1 MIWFCP
7 KFAIV
12 IVVVKVIYFLQ
23 SHSPTGS
30 DIDNIGL
37 YLLVSLFFVVAA
49 MVEFSIVVIIS
60 RRENMQIGSAD
71 SANDKDGQ
79 GRRDAVQNFNNA
91 LFESLFGSDGQFG
104 FVKTMKKK
112 ITQGKFE
119 ETKSSSKT
127 LDLVS
132 SFVFPIAYA
141 IFNAYYWCS
150 KMKY

>member
-1 MIWFCP
+1 MYP

-12 IVVVKVIYFLQ
+12 IVVVKVIYSLQ

-60 RRENMQIGSAD
+60 RRENVQIGSAD
-71 SANDKDGQ
+71 NAHDKDRQ
-79 GRRDAVQNFNNA
+79 GTKDEVQNFNNA
-91 LFESLFGSDGQFG
+91 LFESLFGSAGQFDLIKG
-104 FVKTMKKK
+104 LKKK
-112 ITQGKFE
+112 ITKGRFE
-119 ETKSSSKT
+119 QTRSSSKT
-127 LDLVS
+127 MDLVS
-132 SFVFPIAYA
+132 SFVFPLAYA
-141 IFNAYYWCS
+141 IFNIYYWCC